1 MPSLSVVMASKDENP
16 LFLKKCINSIV
27 NQKFN
32 DFEYIIVIN
41 PNDNNKHLI
50 YELSKNNDSI
60 KVVLN
65 KIKPNVSISRNIGIE
80 NSVGEYIAL
89 VDSDDNYNPNRFTKQ
104 KAFLDKNS
112 DISVVGTNIAL
123 IDSDDNIIGERVY
136 PEFHKDIK
144 KAFLYNMAI
153 ANPSIMLRRK
163 DLLEVGFFNENYAK
177 AEDLDLWLRFL
188 SNKKKMYNIQENL
201 TYYRTTLNANQKRGR
216 EHYINYYKTFKAN
229 SKNIW
234 SFNERFLSLA
244 FFYLVSSL
252 PNFFLNIFSNM
263 KLVKSWKKIAISK

>member
-177 AEDLDLWLRFL
+177 AED
-188 SNKKKMYNIQENL
+188 
-201 TYYRTTLNANQKRGR
+201 
-216 EHYINYYKTFKAN
+216 
-229 SKNIW
+229 
-234 SFNERFLSLA
+234 
-244 FFYLVSSL
+244 
-252 PNFFLNIFSNM
+252 
-263 KLVKSWKKIAISK
+263 